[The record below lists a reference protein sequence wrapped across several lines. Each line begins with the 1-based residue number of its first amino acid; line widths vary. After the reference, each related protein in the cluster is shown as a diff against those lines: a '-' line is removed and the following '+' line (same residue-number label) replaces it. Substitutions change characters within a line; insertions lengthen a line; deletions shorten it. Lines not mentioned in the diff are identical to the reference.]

1 MSEEKW
7 IFVVDTEQYAGN
19 FERDMCAFM
28 TGMTG
33 DCGVGGEE
41 AQLFLEQTDTTEDEN
56 PFENFVTLKPDEHGC
71 ARPTAMWDTPGWF
84 STGMGGQFKDGQEEE
99 AKAHYIKECLDYG
112 AKHDKT
118 NQKRWKKTSEEPFN
132 KSHAS
137 LSVAIFF
144 EKKPTEEL
152 VDIMI
157 KRAKGYAEYARN
169 AEKEWDRKDIKVV
182 AFRLLKEETVQTLDA
197 RWIAEY
203 T

>member
-41 AQLFLEQTDTTEDEN
+41 AQLFLEQTGTTEDEN
-56 PFENFVTLKPDEHGC
+56 TFEEFVTLQSDEHGC
-71 ARPTAMWDTPGWF
+71 ARPTAIW
-84 STGMGGQFKDGQEEE
+84 STEG
-99 AKAHYIKECLDYG
+99 
-112 AKHDKT
+112 
-118 NQKRWKKTSEEPFN
+118 
-132 KSHAS
+132 KSFAYN
-137 LSVAIFF
+137 SVAIFF
-144 EKKPTEEL
+144 GKKPTEEL
-152 VDIMI
+152 VEIMI
-157 KRAKGYAEYARN
+157 KRAKEYAEYARN
-169 AEKEWDRKDIKVV
+169 AEEEWDRKDIKVV